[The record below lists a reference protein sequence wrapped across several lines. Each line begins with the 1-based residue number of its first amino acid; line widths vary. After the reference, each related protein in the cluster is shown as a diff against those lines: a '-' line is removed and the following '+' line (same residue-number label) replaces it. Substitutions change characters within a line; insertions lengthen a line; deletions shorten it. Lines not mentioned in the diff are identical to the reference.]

1 MAQLGSSKVFG
12 NLQVTGNIIA
22 GTTITG
28 TTLSISGTVTAATF
42 SGTLSGNA
50 TTATTLQ
57 TARTINLVSFN
68 GSQNITLTEL
78 YSIDDRTLAPADTN
92 TRYME
97 FGFGSWNNN
106 GVSPFADFLNMR
118 SYSDNSGGNDNVLML
133 RQDAIG
139 MRIYQQSF
147 GSTTAYASYR
157 DVAFTDSP
165 TFTGQ
170 VVVAAGTSAAP
181 SITTT
186 GDLNTGI
193 FFPAADTIA
202 FGEGG
207 AEIMRI
213 NSSGNVGI
221 GETNPS
227 QALDVNGIIRTGTAL
242 YFRGTN
248 SYPRI
253 RRSTDDLMF
262 DTNTATSAIVI
273 KDGGNVGIGTIS
285 PSAKLEVA
293 GGISLSGTI
302 TFNGSTGSSGQ
313 VLTSQG
319 SSAPVWSNM
328 TTGTVTS
335 VAATVPSIMT
345 VSGTPVT
352 SSGTLAFG
360 LETQNANLVFAGPST
375 GAAATPTFRSLVAT
389 DIPNLGSSY
398 LPLSGG
404 AISGNLSV
412 SGTFSVGSGVT
423 ASGTYS
429 VALGLNTV
437 AGGTASH
444 AEGFN
449 NIAQTAYSHVEG
461 IYSLAVNG
469 TRYSISAFSDAG
481 KTLTLNSTTGLA
493 VNDLISIHRLGQ
505 SPLIGITI
513 SAINGNIITL
523 DTTQTITSVW
533 KNVVEPSLAP
543 SPAHAEGDST
553 LSSGD
558 SSHSEGTYT
567 VASGDYSHAEG
578 YNTIASSQ
586 ASHSEGYNSTASGA
600 YAHAEGFGTVA
611 SSDASHAE
619 GDSTT
624 ASGFFAHAEGSG
636 TVASGARSHA
646 QGSITTASN
655 TGSHAEGIGSE
666 SAGQASH
673 AEGSYTAA
681 LSDFSH
687 AEGKN
692 NIAIYAG
699 ASYVINGRDNVNKV
713 ISVAGG
719 TGGLI
724 AGDTLYIYRRDN
736 APQKVTIASISG
748 ASIYLN
754 GSPTID
760 STWITALER
769 STAATQ
775 HSVHVEGQGNLAIG
789 LASHAQ
795 GYNNIVLGNYGC
807 HVEGYQNTNRGSYG
821 AHVEGANNVAA
832 NEACHVEGD
841 SNEASGYYSHAEG
854 QRTISSAYASHAEGE
869 WTVATG
875 EGSHAEGYNSSAG
888 TFTAHAEG
896 YNSHATEGIL
906 YTITGY
912 STLASTIT
920 LDTVAGIT
928 LNNKLQILS
937 MGDNSPA
944 LGMTITAINGNIV
957 TLNVGTETIQNSWK
971 YAVKQVTLVQG
982 GPHAEGIRTIAS
994 EAGAHSQG
1002 SDTIASGRNS
1012 HAGGLGTIAQGYNQ
1026 TVIGKYNIAQGSTGS
1041 LINTDHAF
1049 IIGNG
1054 TSGTTRSNALI
1065 VDWNGGATFASVV
1078 AGATPTAAN
1087 HFATKAYVDS
1097 SSGGGSP
1104 DALAIAWL
1112 GL

>member
-133 RQDAIG
+133 RKDAIG

-227 QALDVNGIIRTGTAL
+227 QTLDVNGIIRTGTAL

-319 SSAPVWSNM
+319 SSAPVWSSAG
-328 TTGTVTS
+328 TGTVTS
-335 VAATVPSIMT
+335 VAATVPTIMT
-345 VSGTPVT
+345 ISGTPVT

-360 LETQNANLVFAGPST
+360 LATQSANLVFAGPNT
-375 GAAATPTFRSLVAT
+375 GAAATPTFRSLVSA

-404 AISGNLSV
+404 AVSGNLSV

-444 AEGFN
+444 AEG
-449 NIAQTAYSHVEG
+449 ASGAATSAYAHVEG
-461 IYSLAVNG
+461 RHNLAAHGASYYITARDNTAKSVALSTTAGLTAGDTLDFFVVNG
-469 TRYSISAFSDAG
+469 APIVGLTIASISGATVFLNGNPTITGFWNVAVEKSTVPYPAHAEGYNTLAIGRSSHAEGEKTRAVGGFGAHAEGFQTEARGDSSHAEGDTCVATDQGSHAEGYQTTASEFASHAEGQSTVASGDTSHAQGYATIAGGWVSHSEGDSTAALTDRAHSEGMNTLAAQGLLYTITDLNDTG
-481 KTLTLNSTTGLA
+481 KTITVDNTTGLV
-493 VNDLISIHRLGQ
+493 VNNTLEIKRSGQ
-505 SPLIGITI
+505 RTPLLGITI

-523 DTTQTITSVW
+523 NTASSILFATHAVKKQV
-533 KNVVEPSLAP
+533 NGNGGQ
-543 SPAHAEGDST
+543 HAEGYQT
-553 LSSGD
+553 LATGVAA
-558 SSHSEGTYT
+558 HSQNRET
-567 VASGDYSHAEG
+567 VASGD
-578 YNTIASSQ
+578 N
-586 ASHSEGYNSTASGA
+586 SHS
-600 YAHAEGFGTVA
+600 
-611 SSDASHAE
+611 
-619 GDSTT
+619 
-624 ASGFFAHAEGSG
+624 
-636 TVASGARSHA
+636 
-646 QGSITTASN
+646 
-655 TGSHAEGIGSE
+655 
-666 SAGQASH
+666 
-673 AEGSYTAA
+673 
-681 LSDFSH
+681 
-687 AEGKN
+687 
-692 NIAIYAG
+692 
-699 ASYVINGRDNVNKV
+699 
-713 ISVAGG
+713 
-719 TGGLI
+719 
-724 AGDTLYIYRRDN
+724 
-736 APQKVTIASISG
+736 
-748 ASIYLN
+748 
-754 GSPTID
+754 
-760 STWITALER
+760 
-769 STAATQ
+769 
-775 HSVHVEGQGNLAIG
+775 
-789 LASHAQ
+789 
-795 GYNNIVLGNYGC
+795 
-807 HVEGYQNTNRGSYG
+807 
-821 AHVEGANNVAA
+821 
-832 NEACHVEGD
+832 
-841 SNEASGYYSHAEG
+841 
-854 QRTISSAYASHAEGE
+854 
-869 WTVATG
+869 
-875 EGSHAEGYNSSAG
+875 
-888 TFTAHAEG
+888 
-896 YNSHATEGIL
+896 
-906 YTITGY
+906 
-912 STLASTIT
+912 
-920 LDTVAGIT
+920 
-928 LNNKLQILS
+928 
-937 MGDNSPA
+937 
-944 LGMTITAINGNIV
+944 
-957 TLNVGTETIQNSWK
+957 
-971 YAVKQVTLVQG
+971 
-982 GPHAEGIRTIAS
+982 
-994 EAGAHSQG
+994 
-1002 SDTIASGRNS
+1002 
-1012 HAGGLGTIAQGYNQ
+1012 GGLGTIAQGLNQ
-1026 TVIGKYNIAQGSTGS
+1026 TAIGKYNVAQGTTAS
-1041 LINTDHAF
+1041 LVNTDHAF

-1054 TSGTTRSNALI
+1054 TSGSTRSNALS
-1065 VDWNGGATFASVV
+1065 VNWNGGATFAGTI
-1078 AGATPTAAN
+1078 AAATPTASN
-1087 HFATKAYVDS
+1087 HVALKSNVD
-1097 SSGGGSP
+1097 
-1104 DALAIAWL
+1104 DAIAIAWL